1 MPAPALDVKKCP
13 RSLHPNGMNTSSGFA
28 LNATAALMMNPT
40 SFSPAM
46 RMEMTRCLCAIRV
59 TGGTSFDEPGG
70 YRPEEPGV

>member
-1 MPAPALDVKKCP
+1 MPAPALDVMKSP
-13 RSLHPNGMNTSSGFA
+13 RSLHPNGMNTSSAFA

-59 TGGTSFDEPGG
+59 TGGCPPRDGG
-70 YRPEEPGV
+70 NFVR